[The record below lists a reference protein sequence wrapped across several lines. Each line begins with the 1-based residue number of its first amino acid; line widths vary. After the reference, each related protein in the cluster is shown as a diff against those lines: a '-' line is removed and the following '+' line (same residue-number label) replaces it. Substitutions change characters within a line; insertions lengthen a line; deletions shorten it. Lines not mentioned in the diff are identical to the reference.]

1 MRKAIQLFIEDDQAQ
16 LEKEEALLPVITKNY
31 NKSLTSFERTV
42 PSIHKVLKNYTF
54 QHNSVFVN
62 KDGELDIVESSSGMV
77 FYGSQVSESITRHV
91 GQFLTR
97 PQLLELSTVEGSST
111 VTHAPSSQRALVVF
125 GVGLGQHLIELLNA
139 TDIKHMIVYEPNVDY
154 LVCSLYAGLWP
165 RIFDI
170 AQRKKVSLYL
180 QIPNSGK
187 SLFSDLNELHS
198 AFGISSSL
206 VYFHYHCSEFDD
218 IHDELASNN
227 WSLSGDLRS
236 SVKNPRF
243 ENYVPK
249 WTPVVRSSSW
259 SPDNLDRTTFERNLE
274 AFKKYFPEI
283 ADEFAEYTPQH
294 WQVVANSAGEVN
306 LLNIK
311 HQSYLLGDNAK
322 KESENIYTMFKD
334 NPSRDELILNYTGG
348 KLYPHFHYRTVVR
361 IQNELKKYTTD
372 SAVLKKDIKSLLLF
386 GIGNGYQLQCLLDAH
401 EIGKLFV
408 YEPNRDFF
416 YSSLYSIDWTA
427 LLNKMDANESS
438 IYLNIGDDGSNLV
451 RDFLTQFDRVGSY
464 NLANMFLFKSYDNDV
479 LEPTLNNLRE
489 EIRLVIGLSDNFENS
504 RYIVSHSKWS
514 VENSFKYLLKTE
526 TKPPVL
532 NDVPVFIVGN
542 GPSLDNLLPILREE
556 HANAIVISCGTA
568 LQVLHKNHIVPDYHV
583 DLEVNRSPYD
593 WLVRIN
599 DKEYLKK
606 ITLISGNGVHPDVIN
621 AYKNAFLSLKKG
633 EPATL
638 ILESLFSEHKFVS
651 LKYSYPTVSN
661 FAIDCALELG
671 FKQIYLFGVDLGF
684 VDLRHHHSK
693 QSGYYLEDGAEYIEY
708 SRAYNTSLTV
718 EGNLRPFVN
727 TKYEFKMS
735 KTIIELAL
743 ENASADVDVYNL
755 NDGAK
760 IKRTVPLEPENI
772 LIISD
777 AHKKSEAINWIEN
790 TAHQMLDKDV
800 FAQRFGDK
808 IKNSDLLYGLSLLE
822 KVMRKPFKERADAE
836 KAIINSRKVII
847 DLFRDDKP
855 IVIYYLHG
863 SVNYVNTV
871 LSKTLNMSDD
881 TECLELLNAIREQ
894 WVLFLADASVSM
906 EVAPYE
912 LDFISCSPLERAQIR
927 VPEYYAQQNLTA
939 CSEDAKTALESASNL
954 LGIKFKKF
962 SSTCKKL
969 RIEFFG
975 SDIEVSSDNDEK
987 VCLIVTNQQDLLYLL
1002 DTNNA
1007 SLLVYL
1013 PQYFNNDS
1021 HNYGTFENRDNYA
1034 LFIALVA
1041 ATCSESIKVVVPK
1054 LVEKDAL
1061 DVLSDYLDDFEFLS
1075 AYKTYESYYYTAF
1088 SDRYLTDNEMI
1099 TAVDDRFRF
1108 LPCIREE
1115 NLVSVFGIY

>member
-1 MRKAIQLFIEDDQAQ
+1 MRKAIQLFIEDDETQ
-16 LEKEEALLPVITKNY
+16 LEKEEALLPIITKNY
-31 NKSLTSFERTV
+31 NKSLTNFQRIV
-42 PSIHKVLKNYTF
+42 PSIYKVLKNHTF

-62 KDGELDIVESSSGMV
+62 KDGEVDIVESNSGTV
-77 FYGSQVSESITRHV
+77 FYGSQVSESISRHV
-91 GQFLTR
+91 EHFLAK
-97 PQLLELSTVEGSST
+97 PQQIQLSTAEECST
-111 VTHAPSSQRALVVF
+111 LIRPPSSERALVVF
-125 GVGLGQHLIELLNA
+125 GVGLGQHLVELLNV
-139 TDIKHMIVYEPNVDY
+139 TDIKHIVVYEPNMDY
-154 LVCSLYAGLWP
+154 LVCSLYAGVWP

-170 AQRKKVSLYL
+170 AKRKNVSLYL
-180 QIPNSGK
+180 QMPNNGK
-187 SLFSDLNELHS
+187 SLFSDLNELNR
-198 AFGISSSL
+198 AFGISSSQ

-218 IHDELASNN
+218 IRDELTANN
-227 WSLSGDLRS
+227 WCLNRDLRPD
-236 SVKNPRF
+236 VKEPRF

-249 WTPVVRSSSW
+249 WTPVVSSSLW
-259 SPDNLDRTTFERNLE
+259 SSDNLDHDRFECNLE
-274 AFKKYFPEI
+274 AFKKYFPDI
-283 ADEFAEYTPQH
+283 AEEFAKYTPVH
-294 WQVVANSAGEVN
+294 WQVVANAAGEVN
-306 LLNIK
+306 LLNVK
-311 HQSYLLGDNAK
+311 HQTYLLGDNAK
-322 KESENIYTMFKD
+322 KESEDIYAMFKD
-334 NPSRDELILNYTGG
+334 NPSRDELVLNYTGG

-361 IQNELKKYTTD
+361 IQNEVKKYTTD
-372 SAVLKKDIKSLLLF
+372 SAVLNHDIKSLLLF
-386 GIGNGYQLQCLLDAH
+386 GIGSGYQLQCLLNAH
-401 EIGKLFV
+401 KIGKLFV

-416 YSSLYSIDWTA
+416 YASLFSIDWTA
-427 LLNKMDANESS
+427 LLEKIDASESS

-514 VENSFKYLLKTE
+514 VENNFKYLLKSK
-526 TKPPVL
+526 TKPHVL

-542 GPSLDNLLPILREE
+542 GPSLDNLLPILKEE

-606 ITLISGNGVHPDVIN
+606 VTLISGNGVHPDVIN
-621 AYKNAFLSLKKG
+621 AYKNALLSLKKG

-638 ILESLFSEHKFVS
+638 ILESLFSEHEFVS

-684 VDLRHHHSK
+684 VDHKHHHSK
-693 QSGYYLEDGAEYIEY
+693 QSGYYLENGEEYIEY
-708 SRAYNTSLTV
+708 TRAYNTSLTV

-743 ENASADVDVYNL
+743 GNANADVDVYNL

-760 IKRTVPLEPENI
+760 IKRTIPLEPENI
-772 LIISD
+772 LILSD
-777 AHKKSEAINWIEN
+777 AHKKAEAIDWLEN
-790 TAHQMLDKDV
+790 TAHQTLDKDI
-800 FAQRFGDK
+800 FAERFDEK
-808 IKNSDLLYGLSLLE
+808 VKNSDLLYGLSLLE
-822 KVMRKPFKERADAE
+822 KAMSKPFKERADAE
-836 KAIINSRKVII
+836 KAIINSRKIII

-881 TECLELLNAIREQ
+881 AECLELLNGIREQ
-894 WVLFLADASVSM
+894 WILFLADTSASM

-927 VPEYYAQQNLTA
+927 VPEYYVGQNLTA
-939 CSEDAKTALESASNL
+939 YSEYAKTALESAASL
-954 LGIKFKKF
+954 LGVQFNK
-962 SSTCKKL
+962 SSPTIKKL
-969 RIEFFG
+969 RIEFYQG
-975 SDIEVSSDNDEK
+975 DLALTPRSGEK
-987 VCLIVTNQQDLLYLL
+987 LCLIVTNQEDLDRLL
-1002 DTNNA
+1002 REDVDA
-1007 SLLVYL
+1007 LLVYF
-1013 PQYFNNDS
+1013 PQYFSNK
-1021 HNYGTFENRDNYA
+1021 NYLFEGFGNKENYA
-1034 LFIALVA
+1034 FFIALNA
-1041 ATCSESIKVVVPK
+1041 ATCSPSIKVVVPK
-1054 LVEKDAL
+1054 LTERDTL
-1061 DVLSDYLDDFEFLS
+1061 DVLSGYLTEFTCLS
-1075 AYKTYESYYYTAF
+1075 SFICYESYYYIAF
-1088 SDRYLTDNEMI
+1088 TREYLSEEEMVSG
-1099 TAVDDRFRF
+1099 ADERFRF
-1108 LPCIREE
+1108 LPFVREE
-1115 NLVSVFGIY
+1115 NLFLVL

>member
-1 MRKAIQLFIEDDQAQ
+1 MRKAIQLFIEDGETQ
-16 LEKEEALLPVITKNY
+16 LEKEEALLPVITQNY
-31 NKSLTSFERTV
+31 NKSLLRFQRTV
-42 PSIHKVLKNYTF
+42 PSIYKLLKNHTF

-62 KDGELDIVESSSGMV
+62 KDGEVDIVESSSGTV
-77 FYGSQVSESITRHV
+77 FYGSQVSESISRHV
-91 GQFLTR
+91 EHFLAK
-97 PQLLELSTVEGSST
+97 PQQIQLSTAEECSTLITLQSSE
-111 VTHAPSSQRALVVF
+111 RALVVF
-125 GVGLGQHLIELLNA
+125 GVGLGRHLVELLNA
-139 TDIKHMIVYEPNVDY
+139 TDIKHIVVYEPNMDY
-154 LVCSLYAGLWP
+154 LVCSLYAGVWP

-170 AQRKKVSLYL
+170 AKRKNVSLYL
-180 QIPNSGK
+180 QLPNNGK
-187 SLFSDLNELHS
+187 SLYSDLNELHS

-218 IHDELASNN
+218 IRDELSANN
-227 WSLSGDLRS
+227 WCLNRDLRPD
-236 SVKNPRF
+236 VKEPRF

-249 WTPVVRSSSW
+249 WTPVVSSSSW
-259 SPDNLDRTTFERNLE
+259 GADNLDHDRFERNLE
-274 AFKKYFPEI
+274 AFKKYFPDI
-283 ADEFAEYTPQH
+283 ADEFAEYTPVH

-306 LLNIK
+306 LLNVK
-311 HQSYLLGDNAK
+311 HQTFLLGDNAK
-322 KESENIYTMFKD
+322 KESENIYAMFKD
-334 NPSRDELILNYTGG
+334 NPSRDELVLNYTGG

-361 IQNELKKYTTD
+361 IQNEVKKHTID
-372 SAVLKKDIKSLLLF
+372 RAVLNQDIKSLLLF

-401 EIGKLFV
+401 QIGKLFV

-416 YSSLYSIDWTA
+416 YSSMYSVDWKA
-427 LLNKMDANESS
+427 LLEKMDASESS

-514 VENSFKYLLKTE
+514 VENSFKYLLKNE
-526 TKPPVL
+526 TKPHVL
-532 NDVPVFIVGN
+532 NDVPVFVVGN
-542 GPSLDNLLPILREE
+542 GPSLDNLLPILKEE

-568 LQVLHKNHIVPDYHV
+568 LQVLHKNQIVPDYHV

-593 WLVRIN
+593 WLVRID

-621 AYKNAFLSLKKG
+621 TYKNAFLSLKKG

-638 ILESLFSEHKFVS
+638 ILESLFSEHEFVS

-684 VDLRHHHSK
+684 VDFRHHHSK
-693 QSGYYLEDGAEYIEY
+693 QSGYYLEDGEELIEY
-708 SRAYNTSLTV
+708 ARAYDTSLTV

-743 ENASADVDVYNL
+743 GNANADVDVYNL

-760 IKRTVPLEPENI
+760 IKRTIPLEPENI
-772 LIISD
+772 LILSD
-777 AHKKSEAINWIEN
+777 AHKKAEAIDWLEN
-790 TAHQMLDKDV
+790 TAHQTLDKDI
-800 FAQRFGDK
+800 FAERFNEK
-808 IKNSDLLYGLSLLE
+808 VKNSDLLYGLSLL
-822 KVMRKPFKERADAE
+822 KKAMSKPFKERADAE
-836 KAIINSRKVII
+836 KAIINSRKIII

-871 LSKTLNMSDD
+871 LSKTLNMSNDE
-881 TECLELLNAIREQ
+881 ECLELLNGIREQ
-894 WVLFLADASVSM
+894 WILFLADTSASM

-927 VPEYYAQQNLTA
+927 VPEYYAGQDLTVY
-939 CSEDAKTALESASNL
+939 SKYAKTALESAASV
-954 LGIKFKKF
+954 LGVQFNK
-962 SSTCKKL
+962 SSPTSKKL
-969 RIEFFG
+969 RIDFYQDDLALTPRSG
-975 SDIEVSSDNDEK
+975 EK
-987 VCLIVTNQQDLLYLL
+987 LCLIVTNQEDLGRLL
-1002 DTNNA
+1002 REDVDA
-1007 SLLVYL
+1007 LLVFLPHYFSNKNYL
-1013 PQYFNNDS
+1013 FEGF
-1021 HNYGTFENRDNYA
+1021 GTKENYA
-1034 LFIALVA
+1034 FFIALNA
-1041 ATCSESIKVVVPK
+1041 ATCTPSIKVVVPK
-1054 LVEKDAL
+1054 LTERESL
-1061 DVLSDYLDDFEFLS
+1061 DVLSEYLADFTCLS
-1075 AYKTYESYYYTAF
+1075 SFICYESYYYTAF
-1088 SDRYLTDNEMI
+1088 TREYLSEEEMVSG
-1099 TAVDDRFRF
+1099 ADERFRF
-1108 LPCIREE
+1108 LPFVREE
-1115 NLVSVFGIY
+1115 NLCLVL

>member
-1 MRKAIQLFIEDDQAQ
+1 MRKAIQLFIEDDKTQ

-31 NKSLTSFERTV
+31 NKSLTRFQRIV
-42 PSIHKVLKNYTF
+42 PSIYKILKNHTF

-62 KDGELDIVESSSGMV
+62 KDDELDIVESSLGTV
-77 FYGSQVSESITRHV
+77 FYGYQVSESISRHV
-91 GQFLTR
+91 QHFLAKPQEIQFSTAERRSTLT
-97 PQLLELSTVEGSST
+97 PP
-111 VTHAPSSQRALVVF
+111 PSSERALVVF
-125 GVGLGQHLIELLNA
+125 GVGLGHHLVELLNA
-139 TDIKHMIVYEPNVDY
+139 TDIEHIIVYEPNMDY
-154 LVCSLYAGLWP
+154 LVCSLYAGVWLN
-165 RIFDI
+165 IFDA
-170 AQRKKVSLYL
+170 AQKKEVSLYL
-180 QIPNSGK
+180 QTPNNGK
-187 SLFSDLNELHS
+187 SLFSDLSELHS

-218 IHDELASNN
+218 IRDELASND
-227 WSLSGDLRS
+227 WCLSRDLRS
-236 SVKNPRF
+236 SVKDIRF
-243 ENYVPK
+243 ENYVPR
-249 WTPVVRSSSW
+249 WTPVVTSSLW
-259 SPDNLDRTTFERNLE
+259 SSDNLDRTRFARNLE

-283 ADEFAEYTPQH
+283 AEEFAEYTPQH
-294 WQVVANSAGEVN
+294 WQVVANAAGEVN
-306 LLNIK
+306 LLNVK
-311 HQSYLLGDNAK
+311 HQTYLLGDNAK
-322 KESENIYTMFKD
+322 KDSENIYAMFKD
-334 NPSRDELILNYTGG
+334 NPSRDELVLNYTGG

-361 IQNELKKYTTD
+361 IQNEVKKYATD
-372 SAVLKKDIKSLLLF
+372 SAVLNHDIKSLLLF

-416 YSSLYSIDWTA
+416 YSSLYSIDWTT
-427 LLNKMDANESS
+427 LLEKMDASESS

-514 VENSFKYLLKTE
+514 VENNFKYLLKTE
-526 TKPPVL
+526 TKPHVL

-542 GPSLDNLLPILREE
+542 GPSLDNLLPILKEV

-599 DKEYLKK
+599 DKDYLKK

-638 ILESLFSEHKFVS
+638 ILESLFSEHEFVS

-684 VDLRHHHSK
+684 VDHKHHHSK
-693 QSGYYLEDGAEYIEY
+693 QSGYYLEDGEEYIEY
-708 SRAYNTSLTV
+708 ARAYNTSLTI

-743 ENASADVDVYNL
+743 GDASTDVDVYNL

-760 IKRTVPLEPENI
+760 IKRTIPLEPENVLI
-772 LIISD
+772 LSD
-777 AHKKSEAINWIEN
+777 AHKKAEAIDWLEN

-800 FAQRFGDK
+800 FAQRFNEK
-808 IKNSDLLYGLSLLE
+808 VKNSDLLYGLSLLE
-822 KVMRKPFKERADAE
+822 KVMSKPFKERADAE
-836 KAIINSRKVII
+836 QAILNSRKVII

-881 TECLELLNAIREQ
+881 AECLELLNGIREQ
-894 WVLFLADASVSM
+894 WILFLADTSVSM

-927 VPEYYAQQNLTA
+927 VPEYYAGQSLKA
-939 CSEDAKTALESASNL
+939 YSKHAESALAYASDI
-954 LGIKFKKF
+954 LGINF
-962 SSTCKKL
+962 SELSPTSDKL
-969 RIEFFG
+969 RIEFYQKNLVF
-975 SDIEVSSDNDEK
+975 NLQCAEK
-987 VCLIVTNQQDLLYLL
+987 LCMIVTNQRDLKSLL
-1002 DTNNA
+1002 SADVDA
-1007 SLLVYL
+1007 LLVYL
-1013 PQYFNNDS
+1013 PPFFSNK
-1021 HNYGTFENRDNYA
+1021 NYLFEGFDNKENYA
-1034 LFIALVA
+1034 FFIALNA
-1041 ATCSESIKVVVPK
+1041 ATCSPSVKVVVPK
-1054 LVEKDAL
+1054 LTEREPL
-1061 DVLSDYLDDFEFLS
+1061 DFLS
-1075 AYKTYESYYYTAF
+1075 EYLTEFTCLSPFTCYESYYYTAF
-1088 SDRYLTDNEMI
+1088 TREYLSEEEMVSG
-1099 TAVDDRFRF
+1099 ADERFRF
-1108 LPCIREE
+1108 LPFVREE
-1115 NLVSVFGIY
+1115 NLFLVL

>member
-1 MRKAIQLFIEDDQAQ
+1 MRKAIQLFIEDDKLQ
-16 LEKEEALLPVITKNY
+16 LEKEDALLPVITQNY
-31 NKSLTSFERTV
+31 NKSLTRFQRTV
-42 PSIHKVLKNYTF
+42 PSIYKILKNHTF

-62 KDGELDIVESSSGMV
+62 KDGEVDIVESSSGTV
-77 FYGSQVSESITRHV
+77 LYGSQVSKSISRHV
-91 GQFLTR
+91 EHFLAK
-97 PQLLELSTVEGSST
+97 PQHIQLSTAEECSILNTPQSSEL
-111 VTHAPSSQRALVVF
+111 ALVVF
-125 GVGLGQHLIELLNA
+125 GVGLGRHLVELLNA
-139 TDIKHMIVYEPNVDY
+139 TDIKHIVVYEPNVDY
-154 LVCSLYAGLWP
+154 LVCSLYAGVWP

-170 AQRKKVSLYL
+170 AHKNNVSLYL
-180 QIPNSGK
+180 QIPNNGK
-187 SLFSDLNELHS
+187 SLFSDLNELHR

-218 IHDELASNN
+218 IRDELTANN
-227 WSLSGDLRS
+227 WCLNRDLRPD
-236 SVKNPRF
+236 VKDPRF

-249 WTPVVRSSSW
+249 WTPVVSSSLW
-259 SPDNLDRTTFERNLE
+259 SADNLDHDRFVGNLE
-274 AFKKYFPEI
+274 AFKKYFPDI
-283 ADEFAEYTPQH
+283 AEEFAQYTPVH
-294 WQVVANSAGEVN
+294 WQVVANAAGEVN
-306 LLNIK
+306 LLNVK
-311 HQSYLLGDNAK
+311 HQTYLLGDNAK
-322 KESENIYTMFKD
+322 KESENIYAMFKD
-334 NPSRDELILNYTGG
+334 NPSRDELVLNYTGG

-372 SAVLKKDIKSLLLF
+372 SAVLNQHIKSLLLF

-416 YSSLYSIDWTA
+416 YSSLYSIDWKA
-427 LLNKMDANESS
+427 LLEKMDASQSS

-504 RYIVSHSKWS
+504 RYLLSHSKWS
-514 VENSFKYLLKTE
+514 VENGFKYLLKTE

-542 GPSLDNLLPILREE
+542 GPSLDNLLPILKEE
-556 HANAIVISCGTA
+556 HANVIVISCGTA

-606 ITLISGNGVHPDVIN
+606 INLITGNGVHPDVIN
-621 AYKNAFLSLKKG
+621 AYNNAFLSLKKG

-638 ILESLFSEHKFVS
+638 TLESLFNEHDFVS

-661 FAIDCALELG
+661 FAIDCVLELG

-684 VDLRHHHSK
+684 VDHKHHHSK
-693 QSGYYLEDGAEYIEY
+693 QSGYYLEDGEEYIEY
-708 SRAYNTSLTV
+708 TRAYNTSLTV

-743 ENASADVDVYNL
+743 ANACTDVDVYNL

-760 IKRTVPLEPENI
+760 IKHTTPLEPKNVLI
-772 LIISD
+772 LSD
-777 AHKKSEAINWIEN
+777 AHKKAEAINWLEN
-790 TAHQMLDKDV
+790 TAHQTLDKDV
-800 FAQRFGDK
+800 FAERFNEK
-808 IKNSDLLYGLSLLE
+808 FKNSDLLYGLSLLE
-822 KVMRKPFKERADAE
+822 KVMSKPFKERADAE
-836 KAIINSRKVII
+836 RAIINSRKVII

-871 LSKTLNMSDD
+871 LSKTLNMPDNA
-881 TECLELLNAIREQ
+881 ECLELLNGIRKQ
-894 WVLFLADASVSM
+894 WTLFLADASESM
-906 EVAPYE
+906 KISPYE

-927 VPEYYAQQNLTA
+927 VPEYYAGQNLTVY
-939 CSEDAKTALESASNL
+939 SKYSASVLACALDTIGINL
-954 LGIKFKKF
+954 SDF
-962 SSTCKKL
+962 SPRCDKL
-969 RIEFFG
+969 RIEFYQ
-975 SDIEVSSDNDEK
+975 DDLALARLCPEK
-987 VCLIVTNQQDLLYLL
+987 LCLIVTSQEDLERLL
-1002 DTNNA
+1002 TADSHA
-1007 SLLVYL
+1007 LLVYL
-1013 PQYFNNDS
+1013 PQYFSDPNC
-1021 HNYGTFENRDNYA
+1021 HFGGFGCKENYA
-1034 LFIALVA
+1034 FFIALIA
-1041 ATCSESIKVVVPK
+1041 ATSSPSVKVVVPK
-1054 LVEKDAL
+1054 LLEKPSF
-1061 DVLSDYLDDFEFLS
+1061 DVLSEHLTAFACLS
-1075 AYKTYESYYYTAF
+1075 TFINYESHYYTVF
-1088 SDRYLTDNEMI
+1088 TREYLTQKEMVNG
-1099 TAVDDRFRF
+1099 VDERFRF
-1108 LPCIREE
+1108 LPAVREE
-1115 NLVSVFGIY
+1115 NLFLVL

>member
-1 MRKAIQLFIEDDQAQ
+1 MRKAIQLYIDEEQSQ
-16 LEKEEALLPVITKNY
+16 LEKEEALLPTITKNY
-31 NKSLTSFERTV
+31 KKSLTSFQRNV
-42 PSIHKVLKNYTF
+42 PSIYRLLKNHTF
-54 QHNSVFVN
+54 QHHSVFVN
-62 KDGELDIVESSSGMV
+62 KDGEVDIVESNSGTV
-77 FYGSQVSESITRHV
+77 FYGSAVSESISIHV
-91 GQFLTR
+91 DLFLANPQYLQFITPESNSIGNTPRLNE
-97 PQLLELSTVEGSST
+97 Q
-111 VTHAPSSQRALVVF
+111 ALVVF
-125 GVGLGQHLIELLNA
+125 GVGIGRHLIELLNA
-139 TDIKHMIVYEPNVDY
+139 TDIKHMVVYEPNMDY
-154 LVCSLYAGLWP
+154 LVCSLYAGVWP

-170 AQRKKVSLYL
+170 ARRKKVSLYL
-180 QIPNSGK
+180 QISNNGK
-187 SLFSDLNELHS
+187 SLFSDLNELHG
-198 AFGISSSL
+198 AFGVSSSL

-218 IHDELASNN
+218 IRDELAANN
-227 WSLSGDLRS
+227 WCLSWDLRPS
-236 SVKNPRF
+236 IKDIRF

-249 WTPVVRSSSW
+249 WTPVVTSSLW
-259 SPDNLDRTTFERNLE
+259 SADNLNHARFARNLE
-274 AFKKYFPEI
+274 AFKKYFPDI
-283 ADEFAEYTPQH
+283 ADEFAQYTPLH
-294 WQVVANSAGEVN
+294 WQVVANAAGEVN

-311 HQSYLLGDNAK
+311 HETYLLGDNAK
-322 KESENIYTMFKD
+322 KESENIYAMFRD
-334 NPSRDELILNYTGG
+334 NPSRDELVLNYTGG

-361 IQNELKKYTTD
+361 IQNEVKKYTTD
-372 SAVLKKDIKSLLLF
+372 STVLNHGIKSLLLF

-427 LLNKMDANESS
+427 LLKKMDASESS

-514 VENSFKYLLKTE
+514 VENNFKYLLKTE
-526 TKPPVL
+526 TKPRVL

-542 GPSLDNLLPILREE
+542 GPSLDNLLPILKEE

-599 DKEYLKK
+599 DKDYLKK

-638 ILESLFSEHKFVS
+638 ILESLFSEHEFVS

-684 VDLRHHHSK
+684 VDHKHHHSK
-693 QSGYYLEDGAEYIEY
+693 QSGYYLEDGEEYIEY
-708 SRAYNTSLTV
+708 TRAYNTSLTV

-743 ENASADVDVYNL
+743 GNAGADVDVYNL

-760 IKRTVPLEPENI
+760 IKRTNPLEPENI
-772 LIISD
+772 LILSD
-777 AHKKSEAINWIEN
+777 AHKKAEAIDWLEN
-790 TAHQMLDKDV
+790 TAHKTLDKDI
-800 FAQRFGDK
+800 FAERFNEK
-808 IKNSDLLYGLSLLE
+808 VKNSDLLYGLRLLE
-822 KVMRKPFKERADAE
+822 KVMSKPFKGRVDAE

-881 TECLELLNAIREQ
+881 AECLELLNGIREQ
-894 WVLFLADASVSM
+894 WILFLADTSVSM

-927 VPEYYAQQNLTA
+927 VPEYYAGQSLKA
-939 CSEDAKTALESASNL
+939 YSKHAESALAYASDI
-954 LGIKFKKF
+954 LGINF
-962 SSTCKKL
+962 SELSPTSDKL
-969 RIEFFG
+969 RIEFYQKNLVFNLQ
-975 SDIEVSSDNDEK
+975 SAEK
-987 VCLIVTNQQDLLYLL
+987 LCLIVTNQRDLESLL
-1002 DTNNA
+1002 SADVDA
-1007 SLLVYL
+1007 LLVYL
-1013 PQYFNNDS
+1013 PPYFSNK
-1021 HNYGTFENRDNYA
+1021 NYLFEGFDNKENYA
-1034 LFIALVA
+1034 FFIALNA
-1041 ATCSESIKVVVPK
+1041 ATCSPSVKVVVPK
-1054 LVEKDAL
+1054 LTEREPL
-1061 DVLSDYLDDFEFLS
+1061 DVLSEYLTEFTCLS
-1075 AYKTYESYYYTAF
+1075 PFTCYESYYYTAF
-1088 SDRYLTDNEMI
+1088 TREYLSEEEMVSG
-1099 TAVDDRFRF
+1099 ADERFRF
-1108 LPCIREE
+1108 LPFVREE
-1115 NLVSVFGIY
+1115 NLFLVL

>member
-1 MRKAIQLFIEDDQAQ
+1 MRKAIQLFIEDDKTQ

-31 NKSLTSFERTV
+31 NKSLTSFQRIF
-42 PSIHKVLKNYTF
+42 PSVYKILKNHKF
-54 QHNSVFVN
+54 KQNSVFVN
-62 KDGELDIVESSSGMV
+62 KDGEVDIVESISGTV
-77 FYGSQVSESITRHV
+77 FYGPQVSRSVSRHV
-91 GQFLTR
+91 EHFLAK
-97 PQLLELSTVEGSST
+97 PPLVKLSSAEGRSNFT
-111 VTHAPSSQRALVVF
+111 QAPSIENALVVF
-125 GVGLGQHLIELLNA
+125 GVGLGMHLIELLNA
-139 TDIKHMIVYEPNVDY
+139 TDIKHIVVYEPNIEY
-154 LVCSLYAGLWP
+154 LVCSLYAGVWP

-170 AQRKKVSLYL
+170 AQKNTKTLYL

-187 SLFSDLNELHS
+187 TLFSDLNELNS

-206 VYFHYHCSEFDD
+206 VYFHYHCSVFDD
-218 IHDELASNN
+218 IRDELIANDWCLN
-227 WSLSGDLRS
+227 RELRS
-236 SVKNPRF
+236 SVKDPSF
-243 ENYVPK
+243 ENCLPK
-249 WTPVVRSSSW
+249 WPPIVSSSSW
-259 SPDNLDRTTFERNLE
+259 SSDNLDRTRFARNLE

-283 ADEFAEYTPQH
+283 ADEFAEYTPLH
-294 WQVVANSAGEVN
+294 WQVTANKEGDVN
-306 LLNIK
+306 LLNVK
-311 HQSYLLGDNAK
+311 HQTYLLGENAK
-322 KESENIYTMFKD
+322 KESENIYAMFKD
-334 NPSRDELILNYTGG
+334 NPSRDELVLNYSGG
-348 KLYPHFHYRTVVR
+348 KLSPHFHYRTRVR
-361 IQNELKKYTTD
+361 IQNEVKKYKID
-372 SAVLKKDIKSLLLF
+372 SAVLNRDIKSLLLF
-386 GIGNGYQLQCLLDAH
+386 GIGNGYQLQCLLDKH

-416 YSSLYSIDWTA
+416 YSSLFSIDWKA
-427 LLNKMDANESS
+427 LLEKMDANESS

-464 NLANMFLFKSYDNDV
+464 NLANMFLFKTYDNDV

-504 RYIVSHSKWS
+504 RYLVSHSKWT
-514 VENSFKYLLKTE
+514 VENGFKYLLKTE

-542 GPSLDNLLPILREE
+542 GPSLDKLLPILKEE

-606 ITLISGNGVHPDVIN
+606 ITLITGNGVHPDVIN

-633 EPATL
+633 ESATL
-638 ILESLFSEHKFVS
+638 IIESLFREHEFIS
-651 LKYSYPTVSN
+651 LEYSYPTVSN

-708 SRAYNTSLTV
+708 ARAHNTSLTV

-760 IKRTVPLEPENI
+760 IKRTIPLEPENI

-800 FAQRFGDK
+800 FAQRFNEK
-808 IKNSDLLYGLSLLE
+808 VKNSDLIYGLSLLE
-822 KVMRKPFKERADAE
+822 KVMRKPFKERVDAE
-836 KAIINSRKVII
+836 KAIINSRKIII
-847 DLFRDDKP
+847 DQFRDDKP

-863 SVNYVNTV
+863 SVNYVNTA
-871 LSKTLNMSDD
+871 LSNALNMEDD
-881 TECLELLNAIREQ
+881 AKCVELLNRIREQ
-894 WVLFLADASVSM
+894 WALFLADVSVSM

-912 LDFISCSPLERAQIR
+912 LDFISGCPLERAQIR
-927 VPEYYAQQNLTA
+927 GPEYYKWHSLAAFSETA
-939 CSEDAKTALESASNL
+939 APALAKASNI
-954 LGIKFKKF
+954 LGINF
-962 SSTCKKL
+962 SEFSPTCGRL
-969 RIEFFG
+969 RIEFYKDAL
-975 SDIEVSSDNDEK
+975 SLTSLKKEEK
-987 VCLIVTNQQDLLYLL
+987 LCLIVTSLGDFENLLARDSHALL
-1002 DTNNA
+1002 
-1007 SLLVYL
+1007 LYL
-1013 PQYFNNDS
+1013 PQYFNDED
-1021 HNYGTFENRDNYA
+1021 YDFGVFGKKDIYVF
-1034 LFIALVA
+1034 FIALLA

-1054 LVEKDAL
+1054 LLEKRSF
-1061 DVLSDYLDDFEFLS
+1061 DVLSEHLTEFASLS
-1075 AYKTYESYYYTAF
+1075 TFISYESHYYTAF
-1088 SDRYLTDNEMI
+1088 SRKYLSEKEMVNG
-1099 TAVDDRFRF
+1099 VDERFRF
-1108 LPCIREE
+1108 LPSIREE
-1115 NLVSVFGIY
+1115 NLFLAF

>member
-42 PSIHKVLKNYTF
+42 PSIHKFLKNYTF

-62 KDGELDIVESSSGMV
+62 KDGELDIVESSSGTV

-97 PQLLELSTVEGSST
+97 PQLLELSTVEWSST

-154 LVCSLYAGLWP
+154 LVCSLYAGVWP
-165 RIFDI
+165 AIFDT
-170 AQRKKVSLYL
+170 AKRNNVSLYL
-180 QIPNSGK
+180 QIPNNGK
-187 SLFSDLNELHS
+187 SLFSDLNELQG

-218 IHDELASNN
+218 IRDELASNN
-227 WSLSGDLRS
+227 WSLSRDPRP
-236 SVKNPRF
+236 SVKDIRF

-249 WTPVVRSSSW
+249 WPPVVTSSLW
-259 SPDNLDRTTFERNLE
+259 SADNLNHARFARNLE
-274 AFKKYFPEI
+274 AFKKYFPDI
-283 ADEFAEYTPQH
+283 ADEFAQYTPLH
-294 WQVVANSAGEVN
+294 WQIVANAAGEVN

-311 HQSYLLGDNAK
+311 HQTYLLGDNAK
-322 KESENIYTMFKD
+322 KESENIYAMFRD
-334 NPSRDELILNYTGG
+334 NPSRDELVLNYTGG

-361 IQNELKKYTTD
+361 IQNEVKKYTTD
-372 SAVLKKDIKSLLLF
+372 RAVLNQDIKSLLLF
-386 GIGNGYQLQCLLDAH
+386 GIGNGYQLQCLLNAH

-416 YSSLYSIDWTA
+416 YSSLYSIDWKA
-427 LLNKMDANESS
+427 LLEKMDASESS

-514 VENSFKYLLKTE
+514 VENNFKFLLKTE
-526 TKPPVL
+526 TKPHVL

-542 GPSLDNLLPILREE
+542 GPSLDNLLPILKEE

-621 AYKNAFLSLKKG
+621 AYKNALLSLKKG

-638 ILESLFSEHKFVS
+638 IIESLFKEHEFVS

-684 VDLRHHHSK
+684 VDFRHHHSK
-693 QSGYYLEDGAEYIEY
+693 QSGYYLEDGEELIEY
-708 SRAYNTSLTV
+708 ARAYNTSLTV

-743 ENASADVDVYNL
+743 GNAGADVDVYNL

-760 IKRTVPLEPENI
+760 IKRTIPLEPENI
-772 LIISD
+772 LILSD
-777 AHKKSEAINWIEN
+777 AQKKAEAIDWLEN

-800 FAQRFGDK
+800 FAQRFNEK
-808 IKNSDLLYGLSLLE
+808 VKNSDLLYGLSLLE
-822 KVMRKPFKERADAE
+822 KVMSKPFKERADAE

-881 TECLELLNAIREQ
+881 TECLDLLNGIREQ
-894 WVLFLADASVSM
+894 WILFLADTSVSM

-912 LDFISCSPLERAQIR
+912 LDFISCSPLERAKIR
-927 VPEYYAQQNLTA
+927 VPEYYARQNLTA
-939 CSEDAKTALESASNL
+939 YSKYAESVLACALDTMGINL
-954 LGIKFKKF
+954 
-962 SSTCKKL
+962 SDYSTSCDKL
-969 RIEFFG
+969 RIEFYQDDLALATL
-975 SDIEVSSDNDEK
+975 SPEK
-987 VCLIVTNQQDLLYLL
+987 LCLIVTSQEDLERVLTA
-1002 DTNNA
+1002 DSDA
-1007 SLLVYL
+1007 LLVYL
-1013 PQYFNNDS
+1013 PQYFNDPNC
-1021 HNYGTFENRDNYA
+1021 HFGGFGCKENYA
-1034 LFIALVA
+1034 FVIALIA
-1041 ATCSESIKVVVPK
+1041 ATCSPSVKVVVPK
-1054 LVEKDAL
+1054 LLEKPSF
-1061 DVLSDYLDDFEFLS
+1061 DVLTEHLTAFACLS
-1075 AYKTYESYYYTAF
+1075 TFINYESHYYTAF
-1088 SDRYLTDNEMI
+1088 SRKYLTEKEMVNG
-1099 TAVDDRFRF
+1099 VDERLRF
-1108 LPCIREE
+1108 LPSVREE
-1115 NLVSVFGIY
+1115 NLFLVL

>member
-1 MRKAIQLFIEDDQAQ
+1 MRKAIQLFIEDGETQ
-16 LEKEEALLPVITKNY
+16 LEKEEALLPVITQNY
-31 NKSLTSFERTV
+31 NKSLLRFQRTV
-42 PSIHKVLKNYTF
+42 PSIYKLLKNHTF

-62 KDGELDIVESSSGMV
+62 KDGEVDIVESSSGTV
-77 FYGSQVSESITRHV
+77 FYGSQVSESISRHV
-91 GQFLTR
+91 EHFLAK
-97 PQLLELSTVEGSST
+97 PQQIQLSTAEECSTLITLQSSE
-111 VTHAPSSQRALVVF
+111 RALVVF
-125 GVGLGQHLIELLNA
+125 GVGLGRHLVELLNA
-139 TDIKHMIVYEPNVDY
+139 TDIKHIVVYEPNMDY
-154 LVCSLYAGLWP
+154 LVCSLYAGVWP

-170 AQRKKVSLYL
+170 AKRKNVSLYL
-180 QIPNSGK
+180 QLPNNGK
-187 SLFSDLNELHS
+187 SLYSDLNELHS

-218 IHDELASNN
+218 IRDELSANN
-227 WSLSGDLRS
+227 WCLNRDLRPD
-236 SVKNPRF
+236 VKEPRF

-249 WTPVVRSSSW
+249 WTPVVSSSSW
-259 SPDNLDRTTFERNLE
+259 GADNLDHDRFERNLE
-274 AFKKYFPEI
+274 AFKKYFPDI
-283 ADEFAEYTPQH
+283 ADEFAEYTPVH

-306 LLNIK
+306 LLNVK
-311 HQSYLLGDNAK
+311 HQTFLLGDNAK
-322 KESENIYTMFKD
+322 KESENIYAMFKD
-334 NPSRDELILNYTGG
+334 NPSRDELVLNYTGG

-361 IQNELKKYTTD
+361 IQNEVKKHTID
-372 SAVLKKDIKSLLLF
+372 RAVLNQDIKSLLLF

-401 EIGKLFV
+401 QIGKLFV

-416 YSSLYSIDWTA
+416 YSSMYSVDWKA
-427 LLNKMDANESS
+427 LLEKMDASESS

-514 VENSFKYLLKTE
+514 VENSFKYLLKNE
-526 TKPPVL
+526 TKPHVL

-542 GPSLDNLLPILREE
+542 GPSLDNLLPILKEE

-568 LQVLHKNHIVPDYHV
+568 LQVLHKNQIVPDYHV

-593 WLVRIN
+593 WLVRID

-621 AYKNAFLSLKKG
+621 TYKNAFLSLKKG

-638 ILESLFSEHKFVS
+638 ILESLFSEHEFVS

-684 VDLRHHHSK
+684 VDFRHHHSK
-693 QSGYYLEDGAEYIEY
+693 QSGYYLEDGEELIEY
-708 SRAYNTSLTV
+708 ARAYDTSLTV

-743 ENASADVDVYNL
+743 GNANADVDVYNL

-760 IKRTVPLEPENI
+760 IKRTIPLEPENI
-772 LIISD
+772 LILSD
-777 AHKKSEAINWIEN
+777 AHKKAEAIDWLEN
-790 TAHQMLDKDV
+790 TAHQTLDKDI
-800 FAQRFGDK
+800 FAERFNEK
-808 IKNSDLLYGLSLLE
+808 VKNSDLLYGLSLL
-822 KVMRKPFKERADAE
+822 KKAMSKPFKERADAE
-836 KAIINSRKVII
+836 KAIINSRKIII

-871 LSKTLNMSDD
+871 LSKTLNMSNDE
-881 TECLELLNAIREQ
+881 ECLELLNGIREQ
-894 WVLFLADASVSM
+894 WILFLADTSASM

-927 VPEYYAQQNLTA
+927 VPEYYAGQDLTVY
-939 CSEDAKTALESASNL
+939 SKYAKTALESAASV
-954 LGIKFKKF
+954 LGVQFNK
-962 SSTCKKL
+962 SSPTSKKL
-969 RIEFFG
+969 RIDFYQDDLALTPRSG
-975 SDIEVSSDNDEK
+975 EK
-987 VCLIVTNQQDLLYLL
+987 LCLIVTNQEDLGRLL
-1002 DTNNA
+1002 REDVDA
-1007 SLLVYL
+1007 LLVFLPHYFSNKNYL
-1013 PQYFNNDS
+1013 FEGF
-1021 HNYGTFENRDNYA
+1021 GTKENYA
-1034 LFIALVA
+1034 FFIALNA
-1041 ATCSESIKVVVPK
+1041 ATCTPSIKVVVPK
-1054 LVEKDAL
+1054 LTERESL
-1061 DVLSDYLDDFEFLS
+1061 DVLSEYLADFTCLS
-1075 AYKTYESYYYTAF
+1075 SFICYESYYYTAF
-1088 SDRYLTDNEMI
+1088 TREYLSEEEMVSG
-1099 TAVDDRFRF
+1099 ADERFRF
-1108 LPCIREE
+1108 LPFVREE
-1115 NLVSVFGIY
+1115 NLCLVL

>member
-1 MRKAIQLFIEDDQAQ
+1 MRKAIQLFIEDDETQ
-16 LEKEEALLPVITKNY
+16 LEKEEALLPVIAQNY
-31 NKSLTSFERTV
+31 NKSLTGFQRTI
-42 PSIHKVLKNYTF
+42 PSIYKILKNHTF
-54 QHNSVFVN
+54 QHNSVYVN
-62 KDGELDIVESSSGMV
+62 KDGEIDIVESSSGTV
-77 FYGSQVSESITRHV
+77 LYGSQVSESISCHV
-91 GQFLTR
+91 EHFLAK
-97 PQLLELSTVEGSST
+97 PQQIQLSTAEECST
-111 VTHAPSSQRALVVF
+111 SITPEASEQALVVF
-125 GVGLGQHLIELLNA
+125 GVGLGRHLVELLNA
-139 TDIKHMIVYEPNVDY
+139 TDIKHIVVYEPNMDY
-154 LVCSLYAGLWP
+154 LVCSLYAGVWP

-170 AQRKKVSLYL
+170 AHKNNVSLYL
-180 QIPNSGK
+180 QIPNNGK
-187 SLFSDLNELHS
+187 SLFSDLNELHR

-218 IHDELASNN
+218 IRDELTANN
-227 WSLSGDLRS
+227 WCLNRDLRPD
-236 SVKNPRF
+236 VKEPRF

-249 WTPVVRSSSW
+249 WTPVVSSSLW
-259 SPDNLDRTTFERNLE
+259 SADNLDHDRFVGNLE
-274 AFKKYFPEI
+274 AFKKYFPDI
-283 ADEFAEYTPQH
+283 AEEFAQYTPVH
-294 WQVVANSAGEVN
+294 WQVVANAAGEVN
-306 LLNIK
+306 LLNVK
-311 HQSYLLGDNAK
+311 HQTYLLGDNAK
-322 KESENIYTMFKD
+322 KESENIYAMFKD
-334 NPSRDELILNYTGG
+334 NPSRDELVLNYTGG

-372 SAVLKKDIKSLLLF
+372 SAVLNQDIKSLLLF

-416 YSSLYSIDWTA
+416 YSSLYSIDWKT
-427 LLNKMDANESS
+427 LLEKMDASQSS

-514 VENSFKYLLKTE
+514 VENNFKYLLKSE
-526 TKPPVL
+526 TKPHVL

-542 GPSLDNLLPILREE
+542 GPSLDNLLPILKEE

-638 ILESLFSEHKFVS
+638 ILESLFSEHEFVS

-684 VDLRHHHSK
+684 VDFRHHHSK
-693 QSGYYLEDGAEYIEY
+693 QSGYYLEDGEELIEY
-708 SRAYNTSLTV
+708 ARAYNTSLTV

-743 ENASADVDVYNL
+743 SNASADVDVYNL

-760 IKRTVPLEPENI
+760 IKRTIPLEPENI
-772 LIISD
+772 LILSD
-777 AHKKSEAINWIEN
+777 AQKKAEAIDWLEN
-790 TAHQMLDKDV
+790 TAHQTLDKNI
-800 FAQRFGDK
+800 FAERFNEK
-808 IKNSDLLYGLSLLE
+808 VKNSDLLYGLSLLE
-822 KVMRKPFKERADAE
+822 KVMSKPFKERADAE
-836 KAIINSRKVII
+836 KAILNSRKVII

-863 SVNYVNTV
+863 SVNYVSTV

-881 TECLELLNAIREQ
+881 TECLELLNGIREQ
-894 WVLFLADASVSM
+894 WVLFLSDTSASM
-906 EVAPYE
+906 KVAPYE

-927 VPEYYAQQNLTA
+927 VPEYYAAQNLSA
-939 CSEDAKTALESASNL
+939 YSEYAQTALARASNL
-954 LGIKFKKF
+954 LGIPFDK
-962 SSTCKKL
+962 SLPTCKKL
-969 RIEFFG
+969 RIEFYQDYRALAPRSG
-975 SDIEVSSDNDEK
+975 EK
-987 VCLIVTNQQDLLYLL
+987 LCLIVTSQEDLNTLL
-1002 DTNNA
+1002 GADVGA
-1007 SLLVYL
+1007 LLVYL
-1013 PQYFNNDS
+1013 PQYFSNK
-1021 HNYGTFENRDNYA
+1021 NYIFEGFGSKENYA
-1034 LFIALVA
+1034 FFIALNA
-1041 ATCSESIKVVVPK
+1041 ATCSPSIKVVVPK
-1054 LVEKDAL
+1054 LTERDPL
-1061 DVLSDYLDDFEFLS
+1061 DVLSEYLTEFTCLS
-1075 AYKTYESYYYTAF
+1075 PFTCYESYYYAAF
-1088 SDRYLTDNEMI
+1088 TREYLSEEEMVSG
-1099 TAVDDRFRF
+1099 ADERFRF
-1108 LPCIREE
+1108 LPFVREE
-1115 NLVSVFGIY
+1115 NLFLVL